1 MQIADAASFVSLGR
15 SALAQ
20 KRIIKAL
27 RVDYSLLSLL
37 C

>member
-1 MQIADAASFVSLGR
+1 MQIADAIGFISVCR
-15 SALAQ
+15 SALAR
-20 KRIIKAL
+20 KRVIETL